1 MNREG
6 YTSKREA
13 KRALMEHGYR
23 PAFSSPGRPQLW
35 IGPDPKRERVAVALA
50 RYVDSE
56 QSWRIVPYPEPAVA
70 GKELAAE
77 LAARDKVVGSD
88 HVEIGDEAPKR
99 AYPRLE
105 DLV

>member
-6 YTSKREA
+6 YTSKHEA
-13 KRALMEHGYR
+13 KKALMEHGYR
-23 PAFSSPGRPQLW
+23 SAFSSPGRPELW

-50 RYVDSE
+50 SYIDGKE
-56 QSWRIVPYPEPAVA
+56 EWRIVPYPEPAVCNA
-70 GKELAAE
+70 REAEELAK
-77 LAARDKVVGSD
+77 RDRVVTSGGY
-88 HVEIGDEAPKR
+88 VQATEPQR

>member
-23 PAFSSPGRPQLW
+23 PAFSSPGRPELW

-50 RYVDSE
+50 SHIGGKE
-56 QSWRIVPYPEPAVA
+56 EWRIE
-70 GKELAAE
+70 ELAK
-77 LAARDKVVGSD
+77 RD
-88 HVEIGDEAPKR
+88 HVVTSGSYVQATEPQPAM
-99 AYPRLE
+99 PRLE

>member
-23 PAFSSPGRPQLW
+23 VAGTGRPQLW
-35 IGPDPKRERVAVALA
+35 IGPYPKRERVTVALA

-56 QSWRIVPYPEPAVA
+56 QSWCIVPYPEPAVA
-70 GKELAAE
+70 GKEPAAE

>member
-23 PAFSSPGRPQLW
+23 PAFSSPGRPELW

-50 RYVDSE
+50 SYIGGKE
-56 QSWRIVPYPEPAVA
+56 EWRIVPYPEPAVCNA
-70 GKELAAE
+70 REAEELAT
-77 LAARDKVVGSD
+77 RD
-88 HVEIGDEAPKR
+88 HVVTSGSYVR
-99 AYPRLE
+99 ATEPQPAMPRLE